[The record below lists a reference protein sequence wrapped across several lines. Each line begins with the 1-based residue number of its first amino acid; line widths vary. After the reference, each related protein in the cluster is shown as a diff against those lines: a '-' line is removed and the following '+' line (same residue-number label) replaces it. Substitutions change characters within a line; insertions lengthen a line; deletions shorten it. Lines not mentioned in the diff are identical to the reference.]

1 MQGDHKIIMHAAGR
15 TTGTILFIIIAVSL
29 TAGAEYGWTN
39 NITIR
44 TDGMQWRYTEHISG
58 LDSYVFKYDADN
70 KHGNFDRFVS
80 AWELLK
86 TDKYLR
92 QKFRDNINRQMD
104 VKFDNSSAGIE
115 IAGIDARISEK
126 ALGPTQTETDFN
138 NTYRVDYKFAEGL
151 MVNSSSLWLMGE
163 PGSDV
168 EISFKEGTRILSVH
182 GINNLSVHDSKI
194 HGKFSRS
201 LNLSAGGE
209 AEITYQINQKA
220 VNMSNEAEN
229 GNMADGTSTPTQAP
243 FPGIGFTILIFTA
256 VILLS
261 KD

>member
-1 MQGDHKIIMHAAGR
+1 MQGDHKIIMHASGR
-15 TTGTILFIIIAVSL
+15 IAGTILFIVVVSL
-29 TAGAEYGWTN
+29 SAGAEYGLTN
-39 NITIR
+39 NITIS

-86 TDKYLR
+86 TDKFLR

-104 VKFDNSSAGIE
+104 VKFNNSSAGIE

-126 ALGPTQTETDFN
+126 ALGPTQTETDFI

-151 MVNSSSLWLMGE
+151 VVNSSTLWLMGE
-163 PGSDV
+163 PGS
-168 EISFKEGTRILSVH
+168 EIEIIFQEGTRIISVH
-182 GINNLSVHDSKI
+182 GINNLSVRDSKI
-194 HGKFSRS
+194 FGKFSPR
-201 LNLSAGGE
+201 LNLSVGAE
-209 AEITYQINQKA
+209 AEIEYQINQTA
-220 VNMSNEAEN
+220 AIRSNEAEN
-229 GNMADGTSTPTQAP
+229 EKTAEGESTATQAP